1 MLRWLLDLSS
11 VFPKGFPMS
20 LTSMTGFARAD
31 DEADGTRWHWELRS
45 VNGKGLD
52 VRFRL
57 PQGFE
62 GMEARLREEMAR
74 HMKRGNVQAALTL
87 DRQRAGSS
95 LRVNEDALN
104 VVIAAMQSLGERIE
118 LMPPRPEGV
127 LALKGVLETADVVDA
142 EEDQE
147 AFEKVLIASFG
158 QAAASLARARDEEGA
173 KLEAVLVAQVDTIE
187 RLTKEAASSPAASV
201 EALRARLKTQVAELL
216 GASPSLSEERLAQEA
231 ALLATKADVRE
242 EIDRLNAHVAQ
253 ARELFAGKEPAGRR
267 LDFLT
272 QEFNREA
279 NTLCSKAAD
288 VALTRIGLELKAVI
302 DQLRE
307 QIQNV
312 E

>member
-1 MLRWLLDLSS
+1 M
-11 VFPKGFPMS
+11 P

-31 DEADGTRWHWELRS
+31 GESGNEAGLTRWHWELRS

-57 PQGFE
+57 PSGFE
-62 GMEARLREEMAR
+62 GLEPRLREEMAK
-74 HMKRGNVQAALTL
+74 HLKRGNVQATLTI
-87 DRQRAGSS
+87 DRVRAAAP
-95 LRVNEDALN
+95 LRVNEEAMDAVL
-104 VVIAAMQSLGERIE
+104 AALAALQQRIE
-118 LMPPRPEGV
+118 LMPPRPEGI
-127 LALKGVLETADVVDA
+127 LALKGILEISEGEESEEEHAALEKLVLV
-142 EEDQE
+142 
-147 AFEKVLIASFG
+147 SFG
-158 QAAASLARARDEEGA
+158 EAVVSLARARTDEGTR
-173 KLEAVLVAQVDTIE
+173 LETVLREQVGEIE
-187 RLTKEAASSPAASV
+187 RLTQQAAASPSV
-201 EALRARLKTQVAELL
+201 GIEAMRARLRAQVAELL
-216 GASPSLSEERLAQEA
+216 GASPSLSEERLTQEA

-242 EIDRLNAHVAQ
+242 EIDRLIAHVAQ
-253 ARELFAGKEPAGRR
+253 ARELFAGLEPAGRR

-288 VALTRIGLELKAVI
+288 VSLTRIGLELKAVI

>member
-1 MLRWLLDLSS
+1 
-11 VFPKGFPMS
+11 MS

>member
-1 MLRWLLDLSS
+1 M
-11 VFPKGFPMS
+11 
-20 LTSMTGFARAD
+20 
-31 DEADGTRWHWELRS
+31 
-45 VNGKGLD
+45 
-52 VRFRL
+52 
-57 PQGFE
+57 
-62 GMEARLREEMAR
+62 
-74 HMKRGNVQAALTL
+74 
-87 DRQRAGSS
+87 
-95 LRVNEDALN
+95 
-104 VVIAAMQSLGERIE
+104 
-118 LMPPRPEGV
+118 
-127 LALKGVLETADVVDA
+127 
-142 EEDQE
+142 
-147 AFEKVLIASFG
+147 
-158 QAAASLARARDEEGA
+158 
-173 KLEAVLVAQVDTIE
+173 
-187 RLTKEAASSPAASV
+187 
-201 EALRARLKTQVAELL
+201 L

>member
-1 MLRWLLDLSS
+1 MA
-11 VFPKGFPMS
+11 

-31 DEADGTRWHWELRS
+31 GDTPMLRWHWEVKS

-57 PQGFE
+57 PSGFE
-62 GMEARLREEMAR
+62 GIEAKLREEMAR
-74 HMKRGNVQAALTL
+74 HLKRGNVQAALTL
-87 DRQRAGSS
+87 DRQRGASAV
-95 LRVNEDALN
+95 RVNEDALN
-104 VVIAAMQSLGERIE
+104 TVIIAMQALGERIE

-127 LALKGVLETADVVDA
+127 LALKGVLETGEA
-142 EEDQE
+142 EGPLEDQE
-147 AFEKVLIASFG
+147 NLEKLIIASF
-158 QAAASLARARDEEGA
+158 AEASVALAKARDEEGA
-173 KLEAVLVAQVDTIE
+173 KLQAVLSAQVDTIE
-187 RLTKEAASSPAASV
+187 RLTKEAAASPAASV
-201 EALRARLKTQVAELL
+201 EALKARLAAQVAELL
-216 GASPSLSEERLAQEA
+216 GASPALSEDRLAQEA

-242 EIDRLNAHVAQ
+242 EIDRLTAHVAQ
-253 ARELFAGKEPAGRR
+253 ARELFASSDPAGRR

>member
-1 MLRWLLDLSS
+1 M
-11 VFPKGFPMS
+11 P
-20 LTSMTGFARAD
+20 LTSMTGFGRV
-31 DEADGTRWHWELRS
+31 DGDNGTARWHWELRS
-45 VNGKGLD
+45 VNGKGFD

-62 GMEARLREEMAR
+62 GMEPRLREEMAR

-87 DRQRAGSS
+87 DRQRSGSA
-95 LRVNEDALN
+95 LRVNEDALA
-104 VVIAAMQSLGERIE
+104 VVIAAMQSLSERIE
-118 LMPPRPEGV
+118 LVPPRPEGV
-127 LALKGVLETADVVDA
+127 LALKGVLETADVEEVA
-142 EEDQE
+142 EDQE
-147 AFEKVLIASFG
+147 GFEKLLIASFG
-158 QAAASLARARDEEGA
+158 EAAAALARARADEGA
-173 KLEAVLVAQVDTIE
+173 KLQTVLDEQVNTIE
-187 RLTKEAASSPAASV
+187 RLTKEAAASPAASV
-201 EALRARLKTQVAELL
+201 EALRARLKAQVAELL
-216 GASPSLSEERLAQEA
+216 VASPALSEDRLAQEA

-242 EIDRLNAHVAQ
+242 EIDRLVAHVAQ
-253 ARELFAGKEPAGRR
+253 ARELFAGSDPVGRR

>member
-1 MLRWLLDLSS
+1 
-11 VFPKGFPMS
+11 MS

-31 DEADGTRWHWELRS
+31 GECAAARWHWEMRS

-62 GMEARLREEMAR
+62 GIEARLREEVIR
-74 HMKRGNVQAALTL
+74 HLKRGNVQATLTL
-87 DRQRAGSS
+87 DRQRAGAA
-95 LRVNEDALN
+95 LRVNEEALS
-104 VVIAAMQSLGERIE
+104 VVINAMHKLGERIE

-127 LALKGVLETADVVDA
+127 LALKGVLETADVEDDNS
-142 EEDQE
+142 DQE
-147 AFEKVLIASFG
+147 ELEKILVASFG
-158 QAAASLARARDEEGA
+158 EAAYRLAQARAEEGA
-173 KLEAVLVAQVDTIE
+173 KLQSVLEEQVNTIE
-187 RLTKEAASSPAASV
+187 RLTKEAAASPAASV

-216 GASPSLSEERLAQEA
+216 GASPSLSEDRLAQEA

-242 EIDRLNAHVAQ
+242 EIDRLVAHVAQ
-253 ARELFAGKEPAGRR
+253 ARELFSGSEPAGRR

>member
-1 MLRWLLDLSS
+1 
-11 VFPKGFPMS
+11 MS

-31 DEADGTRWHWELRS
+31 GEADGTRWHWELRS

-95 LRVNEDALN
+95 LRVNEEALN
-104 VVIAAMQSLGERIE
+104 VVIAAMQNLSERIE

-127 LALKGVLETADVVDA
+127 LALKGVLETADVADA

-147 AFEKVLIASFG
+147 AFEKVLIGTFG
-158 QAAASLARARDEEGA
+158 QAAAALARARDEEGA
-173 KLEAVLVAQVDTIE
+173 KLQAVLVAQVDTIE
-187 RLTKEAASSPAASV
+187 RLTNEAAASPATSV

-242 EIDRLNAHVAQ
+242 EIDRLTAHVAQ

>member
-1 MLRWLLDLSS
+1 
-11 VFPKGFPMS
+11 MS
-20 LTSMTGFARAD
+20 LISMTGFGRAD
-31 DEADGTRWHWELRS
+31 GESGANRWHWELRS

-62 GMEARLREEMAR
+62 GMEVRLREEMSR

-87 DRQRAGSS
+87 DRARAASN
-95 LRVNEDALN
+95 LRVNEGALS
-104 VVIAAMQSLGERIE
+104 VVIAAMKSLGERIE

-127 LALKGVLETADVVDA
+127 LALKGVLETADVEEEV
-142 EEDQE
+142 EDQE
-147 AFEKVLIASFG
+147 GFEKSLIASFG
-158 QAAASLARARDEEGA
+158 EAAAALARARAEEGA
-173 KLEAVLVAQVDTIE
+173 KLEAVLVAQVNTIE
-187 RLTKEAASSPAASV
+187 RLTGEAASSPAASV
-201 EALRARLKTQVAELL
+201 EALRARLKAQVAELL
-216 GASPSLSEERLAQEA
+216 GASPALSEDRLAQEA

-242 EIDRLNAHVAQ
+242 EIDRLTAHVAQ
-253 ARELFAGKEPAGRR
+253 ARELFAGTEPAGRR

>member
-1 MLRWLLDLSS
+1 MALS
-11 VFPKGFPMS
+11 
-20 LTSMTGFARAD
+20 SMTGFARGHGIAGPY
-31 DEADGTRWHWELRS
+31 AWNWEIKS
-45 VNGKGLD
+45 VNAKGLD

-62 GMEARLREEMAR
+62 GIEPKLREEMGR
-74 HMKRGNVQAALTL
+74 HLKRGNVQATMTL
-87 DRQRAGSS
+87 DRERAASTV
-95 LRVNEDALN
+95 RVNEQALATVVDA
-104 VVIAAMQSLGERIE
+104 MRKLGERIE

-127 LALKGVLETADVVDA
+127 LALKGVLETADVEDDNA
-142 EEDQE
+142 DQE
-147 AFEKVLIASFG
+147 ELEKHLVSSFG
-158 QAAASLARARDEEGA
+158 EAAARLARARDEEGA
-173 KLEAVLVAQVDTIE
+173 KLQSVLEEQVNAIE
-187 RLTKEAASSPAASV
+187 RLTKEAAASPAASV
-201 EALRARLKTQVAELL
+201 EALRARLKTQVDELL

-242 EIDRLNAHVAQ
+242 EIDRLTAHVAQ
-253 ARELFAGKEPAGRR
+253 ARELFAGLDPAGRR